1 MTNEINE
8 TLENDTINYTLEIL
22 THKTVPFKYPVAES
36 ERKQIPSKFIL
47 CGEDDKDDEDL
58 VKEIFSSVDESFSL
72 HFVNNGRKL
81 VATLEQL
88 PDDGL
93 PCLLVL
99 DYNMPEL
106 NGAEILK
113 ELKKINRYD
122 SIPKI
127 IWSTS
132 GAEMYKQLCLNLGA
146 ADYVIKPSNVNDL
159 QQIVR
164 YMISHC

>member
-1 MTNEINE
+1 VPFNNPVSKS
-8 TLENDTINYTLEIL
+8 DL
-22 THKTVPFKYPVAES
+22 THL
-36 ERKQIPSKFIL
+36 PSKFIL

-58 VKEIFSSVDESFSL
+58 LQEIFLSVDESFAL
-72 HFVNNGRKL
+72 VFVNNGRKL
-81 VATLEQL
+81 LSAVDQL

-93 PCLLVL
+93 PCLLIL

-113 ELKKINRYD
+113 ELKNNQRYD
-122 SIPKI
+122 KIPKI

-132 GAEMYKQLCLNLGA
+132 GGEIYKQLCLSLGA

-159 QQIVR
+159 TNIVR
-164 YMISHC
+164 HMISYC

>member
-1 MTNEINE
+1 MENEI
-8 TLENDTINYTLEIL
+8 INSILEIL
-22 THKTVPFKYPVAES
+22 TRKTVPFNYPIAGS
-36 ERKQIPSKFIL
+36 DLSQLPSKFIL

-58 VKEIFSSVDESFSL
+58 LKEIFSGVDQSFPL
-72 HFVNNGRKL
+72 VFVNNGSKL
-81 VATLEQL
+81 VSTLDQL
-88 PDDGL
+88 PQDSL

-113 ELKKINRYD
+113 ELKKTSRYD

-146 ADYVIKPSNVNDL
+146 ADYVIKPSNVSDL
-159 QQIVR
+159 QKIVK
-164 YMISHC
+164 YMISYC

>member
-1 MTNEINE
+1 MPF
-8 TLENDTINYTLEIL
+8 NY
-22 THKTVPFKYPVAES
+22 PAAES
-36 ERKQIPSKFIL
+36 EPTRLPSKFIL

-58 VKEIFSSVDESFSL
+58 LKEIFSNLDGSYSL
-72 HFVNNGRKL
+72 LFINNGAKL
-81 VATLEQL
+81 VSALDQL
-88 PDDGL
+88 HAEDL
-93 PCLLVL
+93 PCLILL

-113 ELKKINRYD
+113 ELKKNSRYD

-132 GAEMYKQLCLNLGA
+132 GAEMYKQTCLNMGA
-146 ADYVIKPSNVNDL
+146 ADYVIKPSNVSDL

-164 YMISHC
+164 YMMSYC

>member
-1 MTNEINE
+1 MENNSINF
-8 TLENDTINYTLEIL
+8 TLELL
-22 THKTVPFKYPVAES
+22 TYKTVPFNRPITAS
-36 ERKQIPSKFIL
+36 DIIQLPSKFIL

-58 VKEIFSSVDESFSL
+58 LKEIFTDIDGSFSL
-72 HFVNNGRKL
+72 FFVNNGRRL
-81 VATLEQL
+81 VTALGQL
-88 PDDGL
+88 PDDKL

-113 ELKKINRYD
+113 ELKKTSRYD

-132 GAEMYKQLCLNLGA
+132 GAEMYKQLCMNLGA
-146 ADYVIKPSNVNDL
+146 ADYVIKPTNVNDL

-164 YMISHC
+164 HMISFC

>member
-1 MTNEINE
+1 MKTIKKMENGIINF
-8 TLENDTINYTLEIL
+8 TLEIL
-22 THKTVPFKYPVAES
+22 THKTVPFDYPVAGS
-36 ERKQIPSKFIL
+36 GLIQLSSKYIL

-58 VKEIFSSVDESFSL
+58 LQEIFSAVDQSFTL
-72 HFVNNGRKL
+72 YFVNNGRKFVSML
-81 VATLEQL
+81 DQL
-88 PDDGL
+88 PQESL

-113 ELKKINRYD
+113 ELNKDDRYN

-132 GAEMYKQLCLNLGA
+132 GAEKYKKLCLDLGA
-146 ADYVIKPSNVNDL
+146 TDYVIKPSNVNDL
-159 QQIVR
+159 RKIVQ
-164 YMISHC
+164 YMISYC

>member
-1 MTNEINE
+1 MENNSGNS
-8 TLENDTINYTLEIL
+8 TLELL
-22 THKTVPFKYPVAES
+22 THKTVPFNYPIAES
-36 ERKQIPSKFIL
+36 DIKQIPAKFIL

-58 VKEIFSSVDESFSL
+58 LNEIFSTVDGSFSL
-72 HFVNNGRKL
+72 FFVNNGRKL
-81 VATLEQL
+81 VSTLDQL
-88 PDDGL
+88 PDDKL

-113 ELKKINRYD
+113 ELKKTSRYD

-146 ADYVIKPSNVNDL
+146 ADYVIKPSNVNEL
-159 QQIVR
+159 ERIVK
-164 YMISHC
+164 YMISYC

>member
-1 MTNEINE
+1 MPF
-8 TLENDTINYTLEIL
+8 NYPIT
-22 THKTVPFKYPVAES
+22 ES
-36 ERKQIPSKFIL
+36 DIKQLPSKFIL
-47 CGEDDKDDEDL
+47 CGEDDIDDEDL

-72 HFVNNGRKL
+72 FFVNNGRKL
-81 VATLEQL
+81 VSSLEQL
-88 PDDGL
+88 PDDNL

-106 NGAEILK
+106 NGSEILK
-113 ELKKINRYD
+113 ELKKNNRYD

-132 GAEMYKQLCLNLGA
+132 GAEMYKQICLNLGA

-159 QQIVR
+159 LQIVK

>member
-1 MTNEINE
+1 
-8 TLENDTINYTLEIL
+8 
-22 THKTVPFKYPVAES
+22 VPFNYPTAGADLTLL
-36 ERKQIPSKFIL
+36 PSKFIV

-58 VKEIFSSVDESFSL
+58 LKEIFSGIDESFSL
-72 HFVNNGRKL
+72 FFFNNGRRL
-81 VATLEQL
+81 VTALDQL
-88 PDDGL
+88 PDDKL

-106 NGAEILK
+106 NGAEILN
-113 ELKKINRYD
+113 ELKKTSRYN

-159 QQIVR
+159 QQIVK
-164 YMISHC
+164 YMISYC

>member
-1 MTNEINE
+1 
-8 TLENDTINYTLEIL
+8 
-22 THKTVPFKYPVAES
+22 VPVKNPIAES
-36 ERKQIPSKFIL
+36 ENKQIPAKFIL
-47 CGEDDKDDEDL
+47 CGEDDKDDEEL
-58 VKEIFSSVDESFSL
+58 LNEIFSSVDESFSL
-72 HFVNNGRKL
+72 FFVNNGRKL
-81 VATLEQL
+81 VSTLHQL
-88 PDDGL
+88 PDSGL

-113 ELKKINRYD
+113 ELKQNDRYN
-122 SIPKI
+122 SIPKL

-159 QQIVR
+159 QKIVA
-164 YMISHC
+164 YMMSYC

>member
-1 MTNEINE
+1 M
-8 TLENDTINYTLEIL
+8 
-22 THKTVPFKYPVAES
+22 PFNNPIAES
-36 ERKQIPSKFIL
+36 DLVQLPSKFIL

-58 VKEIFSSVDESFSL
+58 LKEIFSSVDGSFSL
-72 HFVNNGRKL
+72 LFVNNGRKL
-81 VATLEQL
+81 VSSLDLL
-88 PDDGL
+88 PDNSL

-113 ELKKINRYD
+113 ELKGNSRYD

-132 GAEMYKQLCLNLGA
+132 GAEMYKQLCLTLGA
-146 ADYVIKPSNVNDL
+146 SDYVIKPSNVKEL
-159 QQIVR
+159 QQIVH
-164 YMISHC
+164 YMISYC